1 MAGVNR
7 MSMMEQVHL
16 AGEDEDD
23 IYGGFN
29 DYSATLDTDVSNTVL
44 CVYISPIRTVYQIYM
59 CRYVIALNAL
69 YRDAYLL
76 PKSADLVAVMCCIH
90 HRDAKYPL
98 CRAMLSLLFQFSTKM
113 TLINKPEGRV
123 KMGLFTAT
131 SIAD

>member
-44 CVYISPIRTVYQIYM
+44 CVYISLIRTIYQIYM

-76 PKSADLVAVMCCIH
+76 PKSAYLVAAMCCIH

-98 CRAMLSLLFQFSTKM
+98 CRGHAVIVISIQYKHD
-113 TLINKPEGRV
+113 INQ
-123 KMGLFTAT
+123 
-131 SIAD
+131 